1 MLPTDLTIL
10 ILLVSGLTF
19 SIIEL
24 GLSAY
29 IISVLDTYNA
39 YIGYGTNIVPGWLAF
54 LLFASLWTI
63 VRTLFRLIRLIR
75 RTKRSAYDARQPAKW
90 VPILTLVINAVTM
103 IFWLSGFA
111 AYASLLGGFAPTG
124 IYGALLA
131 FAVMLVSYVSYA
143 DTPYPIL
150 HSYRTRA
157 PRIAFALH
165 ILVRSLLA
173 LLGVFEPLPL

>member
-39 YIGYGTNIVPGWLAF
+39 YIGYGANIVPGWLAF

-75 RTKRSAYDARQPAKW
+75 RNKRSTYDAGRQPAKW

-131 FAVMLVSYVSYA
+131 FAVMLVSLSFPETLNTFIHPA
-143 DTPYPIL
+143 
-150 HSYRTRA
+150 RTRV
-157 PRIAFALH
+157 P
-165 ILVRSLLA
+165 
-173 LLGVFEPLPL
+173 LLG

>member
-29 IISVLDTYNA
+29 IISVLDTYSTYN
-39 YIGYGTNIVPGWLAF
+39 GYGNIVPGWLAF

-75 RTKRSAYDARQPAKW
+75 RTKRSAYDAGRQPAKW

-103 IFWLSGFA
+103 IFWLAGFA

-131 FAVMLVSYVSYA
+131 FAVMLVSFKFHF
-143 DTPYPIL
+143 TGNNTHPII
-150 HSYRTRA
+150 
-157 PRIAFALH
+157 PPI
-165 ILVRSLLA
+165 
-173 LLGVFEPLPL
+173 

>member
-29 IISVLDTYNA
+29 IISVLDTYSTYN
-39 YIGYGTNIVPGWLAF
+39 GYGNIVPGWLAF

-75 RTKRSAYDARQPAKW
+75 RTKRSAYDAGSQPAKW

-103 IFWLSGFA
+103 IFWLAGFA

-131 FAVMLVSYVSYA
+131 FAVMLVSLSSFHGNTTY
-143 DTPYPIL
+143 PIIYPIL
-150 HSYRTRA
+150 YKSSS
-157 PRIAFALH
+157 PRIGIAYSCNALCMT
-165 ILVRSLLA
+165 
-173 LLGVFEPLPL
+173 